1 MNGGE
6 NKNAAEQ
13 KAGELRISLYG
24 GSPERPRVD
33 APDGQRINK
42 LAATVD

>member
-6 NKNAAEQ
+6 SKGAAEQ
-13 KAGELRISLYG
+13 KAGEVQASLYG

-33 APDGQRINK
+33 APDSQKINK
-42 LAATVD
+42 LAATVG